1 MVEHIVRRL
10 SERGTDRASA
20 TGALETIRDAA
31 LEVERPIF
39 FSLLIIISAYIPLF
53 TLERVERRLFTPM
66 AFTVCYA
73 LIGSLLLTLTLIPAL
88 ATYLFR
94 HGAKHWENP
103 VLAWFFDRYE
113 ELIQWTIRRAK
124 LVVLSGLVIVAGAL
138 LIAPLVGT
146 EFLPQ
151 LDEGVIWIRA
161 NLAPGISLAKS
172 AETADAMRSIIKQSS
187 EVKMVMAQSGR
198 NDSGTDPFGP
208 NRNEL
213 LIEMHPYDTWQP
225 GKRKADLV
233 EELSQKLRSE
243 IPGSTFNFTQPIID
257 TSTEIATGSSA
268 DLAVIITG
276 QNLGELRRLA
286 TQTLGIV
293 RQIRG
298 AADTSIEQE
307 ADQPQLRIP
316 IRRQEAAR
324 YGIKMSDIEDIIE
337 LAIGGRAIGT
347 VFEGER
353 RFDIAARYVP
363 EARSDAT
370 AIGNLLVPAADGGR
384 IPLFELAEI
393 QVRNGA
399 TIITR
404 RENKRSMT
412 VRTNIRGRDQSGFV
426 EEAQARFANVVNLP
440 PGYQVVWGG
449 QFENLE
455 RARKRL
461 QVIIPITIII
471 IFGLLFTAFGR
482 VRDAS
487 LVLLNVPFSL
497 VGGIIALY
505 LRGINFSVSAAVGF
519 VTLFGVAV
527 MSGLLY
533 ISEITR
539 RRVELHVSLEEA
551 VVQGARAQ
559 VRPAILLIVVA
570 LLGMMPAATATGIG
584 SDVQR
589 PLATVIVGG
598 LLSTLLL
605 TLLILP
611 SLYYVAARRETKV
624 SR

>member
-1 MVEHIVRRL
+1 M
-10 SERGTDRASA
+10 
-20 TGALETIRDAA
+20 
-31 LEVERPIF
+31 
-39 FSLLIIISAYIPLF
+39 
-53 TLERVERRLFTPM
+53 
-66 AFTVCYA
+66 
-73 LIGSLLLTLTLIPAL
+73 
-88 ATYLFR
+88 
-94 HGAKHWENP
+94 
-103 VLAWFFDRYE
+103 
-113 ELIQWTIRRAK
+113 
-124 LVVLSGLVIVAGAL
+124 
-138 LIAPLVGT
+138 
-146 EFLPQ
+146 
-151 LDEGVIWIRA
+151 IWIRA

-172 AETADAMRSIIKQSS
+172 AETAEAMRSIIRQSS
-187 EVKMVMAQSGR
+187 EVKMVMSQSGR

-213 LIEMHPYDTWQP
+213 LIEMHPYNTWQP

-233 EELSQKLRSE
+233 EELSRKLRAE

-268 DLAVIITG
+268 DLAVIISG
-276 QNLGELRRLA
+276 YDLGELRRLA
-286 TQTLGIV
+286 TQTLEVV

-298 AADTSIEQE
+298 AADVSIEQE
-307 ADQPQLRIP
+307 ADQPQLRIR
-316 IRRQEAAR
+316 IKRQEAAR

-353 RFDIAARYVP
+353 RFDIAARYIP

-370 AIGNLLVPAADGGR
+370 AIGNLLVPAANGSR
-384 IPLFELAEI
+384 IPLSQLAEI
-393 QVRNGA
+393 EVRNGA
-399 TIITR
+399 TIIAR
-404 RENKRSMT
+404 RENKRAIT
-412 VRTNIRGRDQSGFV
+412 VRTNIRGRDQAGFV
-426 EEAQARFANVVNLP
+426 DEAQNRFASEVKLP
-440 PGYQVVWGG
+440 DGYQVVWGG

-461 QVIIPITIII
+461 QVIIPITVAI
-471 IFGLLFTAFGR
+471 IFGLLFTAFGS

-505 LRGINFSVSAAVGF
+505 LRGISFSVSAAVGF

-539 RRVELHVSLEEA
+539 RRVELGVSLEQA
-551 VVQGARAQ
+551 VVEGARAQ
-559 VRPAILLIVVA
+559 VRPAILLILVA
-570 LLGMMPAATATGIG
+570 LLGMIPAATATGIG

-605 TLLILP
+605 TLLVLP
-611 SLYYVAARRETKV
+611 SLYYVAARRKTKMA
-624 SR
+624 S